1 MFVNLVL
8 AKKADDTRW
17 PANPF
22 VQALGQLEY
31 AATHGFP
38 WNVDAPNITV
48 HEHNSR
54 WILDVVTFDRLAPHI
69 GYTLLTHAIVVATL
83 ARRRATRK

>member
-1 MFVNLVL
+1 MSCKYRDVL
-8 AKKADDTRW
+8 DTIL
-17 PANPF
+17 P
-22 VQALGQLEY
+22 VQWTKTASGY

-48 HEHNSR
+48 HEYNSR

-69 GYTLLTHAIVVATL
+69 GYILLTHAIVVATL
-83 ARRRATRK
+83 AGRRATLQKLK